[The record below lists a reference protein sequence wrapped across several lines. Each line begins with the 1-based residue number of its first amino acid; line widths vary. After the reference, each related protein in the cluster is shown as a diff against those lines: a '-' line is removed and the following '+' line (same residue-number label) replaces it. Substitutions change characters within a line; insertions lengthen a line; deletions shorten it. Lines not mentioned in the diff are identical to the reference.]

1 MYCKLVFMTNKNAVQ
16 NESPGRRAA
25 AYWFEDGLPELLA
38 GLMFL
43 ACFLVL
49 LAGFLR
55 WINYVLF
62 VVLWSVGFTF
72 LFTLPAWGV
81 KVLDFFKTR
90 LTYPR
95 SGYATP
101 PGDPGPGQDFFC
113 DLLGKR
119 KSVTILTLRTPP
131 PPNTNVT
138 NFWFRIIM
146 VLAILGFFTP
156 ICTKGWAVALATLA
170 MAALLYLMTRRDAHA
185 YTWVSV
191 LPVALA
197 GLLAAF
203 LDLPPDIRI
212 VIPLLIVS
220 GWLVVRGLWFLIR
233 FLHKYPRPGEPNGG
247 CI

>member
-1 MYCKLVFMTNKNAVQ
+1 MTNKNAVQ

-90 LTYPR
+90 LPKEIDI
-95 SGYATP
+95 AT
-101 PGDPGPGQDFFC
+101 DT
-113 DLLGKR
+113 R
-119 KSVTILTLRTPP
+119 EILARARIFSAI
-131 PPNTNVT
+131 
-138 NFWFRIIM
+138 FWE
-146 VLAILGFFTP
+146 
-156 ICTKGWAVALATLA
+156 KGN
-170 MAALLYLMTRRDAHA
+170 R
-185 YTWVSV
+185 
-191 LPVALA
+191 
-197 GLLAAF
+197 
-203 LDLPPDIRI
+203 
-212 VIPLLIVS
+212 
-220 GWLVVRGLWFLIR
+220 
-233 FLHKYPRPGEPNGG
+233 
-247 CI
+247 